1 MTSVA
6 VVGDTPL
13 AARLEAELGA
23 AGHAS
28 TASVVVLVDS
38 PTLTDLS
45 PGTSVLHVSRVG
57 CDLIDDRSNRSIA
70 ATERTISARPHTI
83 LRRTILH
90 PEMWELLERWSRLP
104 VMAVPYDTRF
114 QPLDPDVVVQ
124 RVAALIDTPAAG
136 RVPDVG
142 GPFVYDARDLAR
154 SYLAATGIRRPILRR
169 NRFGIAGA
177 EMRAGANLTSNRDT
191 SGASW
196 NDFVTTKV
204 GT

>member
-6 VVGDTPL
+6 VVGDTQL
-13 AARLEAELGA
+13 AARLEAELATG
-23 AGHAS
+23 GDAS
-28 TASVVVLVDS
+28 TASVVVLVDARELIGVS
-38 PTLTDLS
+38 S
-45 PGTSVLHVSRVG
+45 GAHVIHVSRVG
-57 CDLIDDRSNRSIA
+57 CELIDDRRHRAIA

-104 VMAVPYDTRF
+104 VMTVPYDTRF
-114 QPLDPDVVVQ
+114 QPLDPAVVVR
-124 RVAALIDTPAAG
+124 RVAALIDTPPAG

-142 GPFVYDARDLAR
+142 GAFVYEARDLAR
-154 SYLAATGIRRPILRR
+154 SFLAATGTRRPVFRR

-177 EMRAGANLTSNRDT
+177 EMRAGANLTSNRDS

-196 NDFVTTKV
+196 NDFVATKV
-204 GT
+204 SA